1 MRLRLSMGVLPLAIS
16 SGAGSGAKQAIGT
29 GVLGGMI
36 TATVLAVFL
45 VPLFFVIV
53 GRLFD
58 VGPRRRGGAQPA
70 AMEGSQ

>member
-1 MRLRLSMGVLPLAIS
+1 PLAFA
-16 SGAGSGAKQAIGT
+16 SGAASGAQMAIGT
-29 GVLGGMI
+29 GVLGGVI

>member
-1 MRLRLSMGVLPLAIS
+1 M
-16 SGAGSGAKQAIGT
+16 AIGT
-29 GVLGGMI
+29 GVLGGVI

-70 AMEGSQ
+70 TMEGSQ